1 MRESVFISFIT
12 DIWQLCRLNVA
23 LFSLPIML
31 PKKMHKS
38 LIFIAFFSS
47 IIIVACRKN
56 EVENAPIAF
65 QKPAGFPESSYD
77 FTKNPLTTEGV
88 ALGKKLF
95 YDPILSVDN
104 TISCGSCHQQQSAFA
119 HQSHDFS
126 HGIKDKLGSRNAP
139 SLQNLAWQTDFSWD
153 GGVPHL
159 DLFPFNP
166 IESPVEMGEKVRNV
180 LTKLESHKDYPNLF
194 KKAFDTEGV
203 TTERLMKAL
212 SQFQLKIVSA
222 DSRYDQFTNGNL
234 AALNA
239 DEKEGLT
246 LFTQHCGSC
255 HTAPLFTDNA
265 FRNNG
270 LEAIGND
277 FGRSAITLDTLDSRK
292 FKVPTLRNIEKTAP
306 YMHDGRIRKLE
317 DVVEHYRT
325 GIRPSKTLDNRL
337 KTPIIMSD
345 SDKKNI
351 VLFLKTL
358 TDNTFL
364 TRRDLSEF

>member
-1 MRESVFISFIT
+1 MMKKTLVFMVI
-12 DIWQLCRLNVA
+12 
-23 LFSLPIML
+23 FSQII
-31 PKKMHKS
+31 
-38 LIFIAFFSS
+38 LI
-47 IIIVACRKN
+47 ACRKN
-56 EVENAPIAF
+56 EVGNSLINFE
-65 QKPAGFPESSYD
+65 KPTHFPAATYD

-95 YDPILSVDN
+95 YDPILSADN

-126 HGIKDKLGSRNAP
+126 HGINDKLGSRNAP
-139 SLQNLAWQTDFSWD
+139 SLQNLAWQTAFSWD
-153 GGVPHL
+153 GGIPHL

-180 LTKLESHKDYPNLF
+180 LLKLENHKEYPNLF

-212 SQFQLKIVSA
+212 SQFQLQIVSA
-222 DSRYDQFTNGNL
+222 DSPYDQFAKGNS

-239 DEKEGLT
+239 DEKEGLM
-246 LFTQHCGSC
+246 LFKQHCGNC
-255 HTAPLFTDNA
+255 HKEPLFTDNS

-325 GIRPSKTLDNRL
+325 GIKPSKTLDNAL

-345 SDKKNI
+345 TDKKSI

-364 TRRDLSEF
+364 TRRDLGEF

>member
-1 MRESVFISFIT
+1 MLKKTFILI
-12 DIWQLCRLNVA
+12 A
-23 LFSLPIML
+23 LFSL
-31 PKKMHKS
+31 
-38 LIFIAFFSS
+38 
-47 IIIVACRKN
+47 IIIAACRKT
-56 EVENAPIAF
+56 ELENQVLAF
-65 QKPAGFPESSYD
+65 AKPANFPTPTYD

-95 YDPILSVDN
+95 YDPILSADN

-153 GGVPHL
+153 GGIPHL

-166 IESPVEMGEKVRNV
+166 IENPVEMGEKVKNV
-180 LTKLESHKDYPNLF
+180 LLKLENHAEYSNLF
-194 KKAFDTEGV
+194 KKAFNSGGV

-212 SQFQLKIVSA
+212 SQFQLQVVSG
-222 DSRYDQFTNGNL
+222 DSRYDQFVNGNQT
-234 AALNA
+234 ALNT
-239 DEKEGLT
+239 DEKAGLE
-246 LFTQHCGSC
+246 LFKQHCASC
-255 HTAPLFTDNA
+255 HKAPLFTDNT

-270 LEAIGND
+270 LQAIGND
-277 FGRSAITLDTLDSRK
+277 FGRSAITLDTMDSRK

-325 GIRPSKTLDNRL
+325 GIQSSKTLDNTL
-337 KTPIIMSD
+337 KTPIIMSEN
-345 SDKKNI
+345 DKKNI

-358 TDNTFL
+358 TDNVFL
-364 TRRDLSEF
+364 SRKDLSEF

>member
-1 MRESVFISFIT
+1 
-12 DIWQLCRLNVA
+12 
-23 LFSLPIML
+23 
-31 PKKMHKS
+31 MHKS
-38 LIFIAFFSS
+38 LIFIALFSL
-47 IIIVACRKN
+47 IIIVACQKKAD
-56 EVENAPIAF
+56 ENPLIAF
-65 QKPAGFPESSYD
+65 AQPAHFPKSSYD

-95 YDPILSVDN
+95 YDPILSADN

-153 GGVPHL
+153 GGIPHL

-166 IESPVEMGEKVRNV
+166 IENPVEMGEKVKNV
-180 LTKLESHKDYPNLF
+180 LLKLENHKEYPNLF
-194 KKAFDTEGV
+194 KKAFNTEGV

-212 SQFQLKIVSA
+212 SQFQLQIVSA
-222 DSRYDQFTNGNL
+222 DSRYDQFINSNL
-234 AALNA
+234 AALNTE
-239 DEKEGLT
+239 EKEGLM
-246 LFTQHCGSC
+246 LFKQHCESC
-255 HTAPLFTDNA
+255 HKAPLFTDNS
-265 FRNNG
+265 FKNNG
-270 LEAIGND
+270 LEAVGND
-277 FGRSAITLDTLDSRK
+277 FGRSAITLDTMDSRK

-325 GIRPSKTLDNRL
+325 GIKPSKTLDNAL
-337 KTPIIMSD
+337 KKPIIMSEN
-345 SDKKNI
+345 DKKNM

-358 TDNTFL
+358 TDNAFL
-364 TRRDLSEF
+364 TRKDLSEF